1 VFSINGERDE
11 NSERVEMKKTRIQNY
26 GVNSLEVL
34 LIVFVILK
42 LIGVISWSWWW
53 VLSPFWI
60 PVILVII
67 LLVIYFIIKQ
77 V

>member
-1 VFSINGERDE
+1 MFSINGERDE